1 MPRRRILC
9 RNGVSIKIDR
19 ERAKKSGREDWPG
32 GAIFVIFRVEPSAGL
47 AAERSRTMNLRRLLL
62 SSLAVGTSLWLR
74 DAVPCAQIARA
85 ADKRPPGPKLFII
98 VAPER
103 FRPALAEY
111 VAYKQKL
118 RPTEV
123 VSLEDVLQSSA
134 GVDAP
139 ERLKRYLYEAWHKRR
154 LGYLL
159 LVGDVDVMP
168 VRYMVLDRSSPA
180 AFNYAFYPSDLYYAD
195 LAKPDGTFED
205 WNAMKQGFHARYFGE
220 VRGEKNKRSPINY
233 DQIDYRP
240 EIAFG
245 RWPVST
251 EKEVAIVAAKTI
263 AYEEAIRDG
272 THPGLRRADFF
283 NVEKYVDA
291 RDRMTGWAA
300 KMPPG
305 WTVGR
310 YFYQDDKKPYQT
322 PPPDEAHVV
331 ASLNQGTA
339 LAVHVGHGS
348 DHSWF
353 RSFSTGSLKKLRDAD
368 RLPVMLSVGCS
379 TGNFA
384 PLPPY
389 TAYVDVEGKEHVGTD
404 HKEVF
409 HSPPP
414 PPSPFQ
420 KGKYNP
426 TGLGE
431 QVLKRGPGGA
441 VVYIGCNTGAQ
452 PCAVTLAEG
461 FLAAMQR
468 SEQPLVGD
476 CWASAIRYYYSR
488 EKLATLVPNNDW
500 YPPSI
505 FFQAMK
511 FMFFGDPTVPFAHS
525 MKKTIGGL
533 PPSSL
538 QGTLQ

>member
-1 MPRRRILC
+1 MSL
-9 RNGVSIKIDR
+9 
-19 ERAKKSGREDWPG
+19 
-32 GAIFVIFRVEPSAGL
+32 
-47 AAERSRTMNLRRLLL
+47 RLLL
-62 SSLAVGTSLWLR
+62 IIFLGSS
-74 DAVPCAQIARA
+74 IAMLTGDPGSNLSQA
-85 ADKRPPGPKLFII
+85 ADSRPAGPNLLIV
-98 VAPER
+98 VAPEK
-103 FRPALAEY
+103 FHAALAEY
-111 VAYKQKL
+111 LAYKQKL
-118 RPTEV
+118 RPTEL
-123 VSLEDVLQSSA
+123 VSLERTVKTNPGADE
-134 GVDAP
+134 P
-139 ERLKRYLYEAWHKRR
+139 ERLKRFLYTAWRKRR

-168 VRYMVLDRSSPA
+168 VRYMVLDRGTPA

-195 LAKPDGTFED
+195 LARQNGAFED
-205 WNAMKQGFHARYFGE
+205 WNSIKQGFHARYFGE
-220 VRGEKNKRSPINY
+220 VRGETNKRDPINY
-233 DQIDYRP
+233 DQVDYRP

-251 EKEVAIVAAKTI
+251 EDEVRIVAAKTM
-263 AYEEAIRDG
+263 AYEQSIRNG
-272 THPGLRRADFF
+272 THPGMRRADFF
-283 NVEKYVDA
+283 NVEGYVDV
-291 RDRMTGWAA
+291 RDRMSGWIA

-305 WTVGR
+305 WTVSR
-310 YFYQDDKKPYQT
+310 YFYRDDKKGYNT

-331 ASLNQGTA
+331 DALNRGVA

-348 DHSWF
+348 DNSWF
-353 RSFSTGSLKKLRDAD
+353 KSFSTRSLNKLRDED

-389 TAYVDVEGKEHVGTD
+389 AAYVDIEGREHAGTN

-414 PPSPFQ
+414 PPAPFQ
-420 KGKYNP
+420 RGKYNP

-461 FLAAMQR
+461 FVEAMQR

-476 CWASAIRYYYSR
+476 CWASAIRYYYGK
-488 EKLATLVPNNDW
+488 EKLAKLVPNNDW

-505 FFQAMK
+505 FFQGMK
-511 FMFFGDPTVPFAHS
+511 FMFFGDPTLPFAHS
-525 MKKTIGGL
+525 ARKPVAEL
-533 PPSSL
+533 SPSKPL
-538 QGTLQ
+538 R